1 MVYLMSMK
9 FILTILFLFSIT
21 FGRSNFNVIAGL
33 GKSSFVSSNS
43 NSETSYSIGVSHN
56 IYIGNSD
63 LIISFGGNFLQRASS
78 KNDLIVFS
86 RSLQPNWEV
95 FKYDMTFYVNY
106 FEVPILLKYDFTLK
120 EDLYLTPFVGGSF
133 SFAVHSRTERNNKQY
148 AGIASE
154 LEPGL
159 YIEQEDQHL
168 ENDYGIIVGLDLKY
182 ERISF
187 GASYYFG
194 MNTLS
199 NIENF
204 SGLDESF
211 QSIMF
216 NFAYTL

>member
-1 MVYLMSMK
+1 MK
-9 FILTILFLFSIT
+9 YILTILFLFSIT
-21 FGRSNFNVIAGL
+21 FGRSNFNVIASL
-33 GKSSFVSSNS
+33 GKSRFVSSNS

-86 RSLQPNWEV
+86 RSIQPNWEV

-106 FEVPILLKYDFTLK
+106 FEVPIILKYDFTLK
-120 EDLYLTPFVGGSF
+120 EDLSLKPFLGSSF
-133 SFAVHSRTERNNKQY
+133 SFAVHSRTEQNNKQY
-148 AGIASE
+148 AGLASE
-154 LEPGL
+154 LEPDV
-159 YIEQEDQHL
+159 YIEDEDQHL